1 MKGLYKGKYLIAIY
15 DKEDRLI
22 DVACNVNELTHYKN
36 SNTAWSIIGH
46 VQRGSIKSDGI
57 YLIDVTEKHND
68 IFSEE
73 DELFLKW
80 FNEERKP
87 NNKEVCEKLGI
98 SQATYY
104 NHKKNGTLYILEN
117 KLKRSDL

>member
-22 DVACNVNELTHYKN
+22 DVACNINELTHYKN
-36 SNTAWSIIGH
+36 SKTAWSVIGH
-46 VQRGSIKSDGI
+46 VQRGSVKSAGI
-57 YLIDVTEKHND
+57 HLIDVTEKHND

-80 FNEERKP
+80 FNKERKP
-87 NNKEVCEKLGI
+87 KL
-98 SQATYY
+98 
-104 NHKKNGTLYILEN
+104 
-117 KLKRSDL
+117 